1 MTVKD
6 RAWRCGLVAAAS
18 VRSPT
23 LVSRM
28 RCNAKLLRSGAPL
41 VRDRPKRRNL
51 ERSRVSGAPPR
62 GAAPR
67 PGQVLGCGLVVG
79 GLVACL
85 LALPTAAA
93 DFYAGRTIDFEVG
106 ADVGGGYDIY
116 ARTLARHL
124 GRHIPGNPAI
134 VVKNMPG
141 AGSGRTAVF
150 ISNVAPKD
158 GATLGALMPGAIVG
172 PLLDDKPD
180 TQFDPTKVIYIGS
193 ADAGTR
199 ICATYQSS
207 KIKTFEDARSQK
219 TILGATAAGGATR
232 DYGYLHNHTSG
243 TKFDVVAGYKGTAD
257 IGLAMER
264 GEVDGVCGW
273 DWSSAKSQK
282 SDWLRDHKINILLQV
297 GLDPNPELT
306 QMGVPELWKYID
318 NDDDRKVTEM
328 VVSQQV
334 FQRSYIAPPGTPA
347 AQIATL
353 RTAFDA
359 TMSDPA
365 FLADAETVRI
375 AITPLSGA
383 KVQEIVQ
390 KLYATP
396 KPIIERA
403 RQVIKP

>member
-1 MTVKD
+1 MTLKTLGRHGGWAAVVG
-6 RAWRCGLVAAAS
+6 AALTCGL
-18 VRSPT
+18 
-23 LVSRM
+23 
-28 RCNAKLLRSGAPL
+28 LLPA
-41 VRDRPKRRNL
+41 
-51 ERSRVSGAPPR
+51 
-62 GAAPR
+62 
-67 PGQVLGCGLVVG
+67 
-79 GLVACL
+79 
-85 LALPTAAA
+85 TAA
-93 DFYAGRTIDFEVG
+93 DFYAGKTIDFEVG

-116 ARTLARHL
+116 ARTVARHMS
-124 GRHIPGNPAI
+124 RHIPGNPTI

-141 AGSGRTAVF
+141 AGSGRTALF

-158 GATLGALMPGAIVG
+158 GATLGALMPGAIIG
-172 PLLDDKPD
+172 PLLDDK
-180 TQFDPTKVIYIGS
+180 IE
-193 ADAGTR
+193 
-199 ICATYQSS
+199 
-207 KIKTFEDARSQK
+207 TFEDARKQK

-282 SDWLRDHKINILLQV
+282 SDWLRDHKINILVQV

-306 QMGVPELWKYID
+306 QMGVPELWKFIN
-318 NDDDRKVTEM
+318 NDDDRKVAEM
-328 VVSQQV
+328 VVSQQI

-347 AQIATL
+347 EQIATL
-353 RTAFDA
+353 RAAFDA
-359 TMSDPA
+359 TMADPH
-365 FLADAETVRI
+365 FLADAETARI
-375 AITPLSGA
+375 AVTPLSGA

-396 KPIIERA
+396 KAIVERA

>member
-1 MTVKD
+1 MTFRKP
-6 RAWRCGLVAAAS
+6 AWRSGLAAAACIACL
-18 VRSPT
+18 P
-23 LVSRM
+23 
-28 RCNAKLLRSGAPL
+28 
-41 VRDRPKRRNL
+41 
-51 ERSRVSGAPPR
+51 
-62 GAAPR
+62 AAP
-67 PGQVLGCGLVVG
+67 
-79 GLVACL
+79 A
-85 LALPTAAA
+85 AAA
-93 DFYAGRTIDFEVG
+93 DFYAGRTIELEVG

-124 GRHIPGNPAI
+124 GRHIPGNPTV

-158 GATLGALMPGAIVG
+158 GGTLGALMPGAIIG
-172 PLLDDKPD
+172 PLLDDKPE

-199 ICATYQSS
+199 ICATYQTS
-207 KIKTFEDARSQK
+207 KTKTFEDARKQK

-257 IGLAMER
+257 ITLAMER
-264 GEVDGVCGW
+264 GEVDGTCGW

-282 SDWLRDHKINILLQV
+282 SDWVRDHKLNILVQV
-297 GLDPNPELT
+297 GLDPNAELT
-306 QMGVPELWKYID
+306 AMGVPELWKFVG
-318 NDDDRKVTEM
+318 NEEDRKVTEM
-328 VVSQQV
+328 VVSQQI

-347 AQIATL
+347 EQIATL

-359 TMSDPA
+359 TMNDPQ

-383 KVQEIVQ
+383 KVQDIVA
-390 KLYATP
+390 KLFATP
-396 KPIIERA
+396 KAIVERA